1 MSDPRD
7 PRPSSPASE
16 DDEAPAVAGPPTVS
30 DGVDGLLFAWS
41 DVAALSRAIRRII
54 ENPTE
59 AAEMG
64 RAGRAKASSKFRWE
78 ILGPQVETIYEAAVR
93 SRK

>member
-1 MSDPRD
+1 MKTLSHWQKDSDLTGIRD
-7 PRPSSPASE
+7 RAVLEKLPP
-16 DDEAPAVAGPPTVS
+16 DEQKAFKQ
-30 DGVDGLLFAWS
+30 LWS

-59 AAEMG
+59 AAGMG
-64 RAGRAKASSKFRWE
+64 LAGRAKASSKFRWE

-93 SRK
+93 S